1 LRSARAPRAQTAGAD
16 VFFRAPLKV
25 EENVFVEASSP
36 SSRKYVSLADLGTP
50 EAAAEAL
57 LAQFV
62 AEFAS
67 TRLGVRRE
75 AAVVSSAPRT
85 GADGRDYLDVEIN
98 VKSYAAQQQY
108 GVTAEAR
115 GPQALEWDRRLLTTL
130 GVGNGRLYSLRLQAN
145 EERLED
151 VRPAFRAIMDSFRV
165 FDAAL

>member
-1 LRSARAPRAQTAGAD
+1 MASPAAPPAVALPLVFALLPADTRLRCAEVCRAWRAA
-16 VFFRAPLKV
+16 
-25 EENVFVEASSP
+25 
-36 SSRKYVSLADLGTP
+36 LADLGTP
-50 EAAAEAL
+50 EAAAADL
-57 LAQFV
+57 LTQYL

-75 AAVVSSAPRT
+75 AAVLSATPRA
-85 GADGRDYLDVEIN
+85 GGDGRDYLDIELN
-98 VKSYAAQQQY
+98 VKSFAAMQQY

-130 GVGNGRLYSLRLQAN
+130 GVANGRLYQLRLQAN

-165 FDAAL
+165 FDVAA